1 LGAAR
6 ALAEA
11 EALRSRTAELDARHH
26 AHTWGSQAAASHH
39 SALAAGHS
47 AHVANTTRLAAEA
60 HAARSVNAASL
71 YGRPL

>member
-1 LGAAR
+1 VA
-6 ALAEA
+6 AEA
-11 EALRSRTAELDARHH
+11 EALRARTAEIDARGH
-26 AHTWGSQAAASHH
+26 AHHWGSHAAGAHH

-71 YGRPL
+71 YNRPL